1 MNDRK
6 SWLAD
11 ALTQVTLRAMS
22 KKQHEAP
29 ADDWAGLA
37 QNLFGI
43 DLDKSSGDDDLLDKD
58 MFKVEIPP
66 PVEPAAPKISDE
78 LVTFTEAEPVN
89 TAETPA
95 PTPVAAPKV
104 AVTKPKPTA
113 SSKPVVAKTVAED
126 DPFGAGILDEEESV
140 AATSEAE
147 SSDEGLTLPEDF
159 DDEGLTLASDFDDGL
174 TLPPD
179 HEDDG
184 LTMAADDEG
193 EDEDEDD
200 DDDDDLTFSSEN
212 VASNEAGFDSDD
224 DSEDAPAEG
233 SDSKQAVRSESPRKR
248 NPRRTREDA
257 YWDMLENWEWEEI
270 PESDSPR
277 GEGARSPSRGGNR
290 DRGGRGGDRGGRG
303 GDRGGR
309 GGGGRSGGDRGGR
322 DERPRTAEPARSE
335 ERPRRDEPRPATAAP
350 TTPRSESGA
359 PASRPRRDDRPR
371 DDRGPR
377 TERRPDRDARRDEP
391 RPAVASQSPAP
402 TNVSDDFG
410 SGIFE
415 EQSPPPRTSSVPK
428 PSTPAALPPREEAV
442 AQSTQAAD
450 AVLRDSNRATGQSV
464 GDELVWPDDNDNS
477 DVRPAAMESV
487 VETSG
492 LPAADVAG
500 ESDRMVSASD
510 VEPLDESEQ
519 RSRRPRRRRRRGGG
533 PNSERTAPPDGN
545 EGTTFDLSEALS
557 SDSETPDFIPSA
569 IGEDSAV
576 SAEPAGDA
584 TGEGPS
590 SQRRGSRRRR
600 RRRPGENAPTDAA
613 PNTNSE
619 VHAESE
625 ITGPTEIYEDDEPV
639 LKPIAYSNVPSWEE
653 ALRYLLEP
661 HLVGRNLGPD
671 DGDEG
676 LASDPRGSG
685 GAEPISAPPPPQQ
698 RRRRGGGGGGRGRRP

>member
-1 MNDRK
+1 M
-6 SWLAD
+6 AD
-11 ALTQVTLRAMS
+11 ALTQVTLRPMS
-22 KKQHEAP
+22 KKQYEPP

-43 DLDKSSGDDDLLDKD
+43 DLDKSDGDDDLLDKD
-58 MFKVEIPP
+58 MFKVEIPS
-66 PVEPAAPKISDE
+66 PVEPTAPQ
-78 LVTFTEAEPVN
+78 V
-89 TAETPA
+89 TAESVSFA
-95 PTPVAAPKV
+95 EFTPVEATETPPSAPVAPPKV
-104 AVTKPKPTA
+104 TVTKPKAAT
-113 SSKPVVAKTVAED
+113 SSKPVVAKRDVED
-126 DPFGAGILDEEESV
+126 DPFGAGILEEVV
-140 AATSEAE
+140 AVTAEAD
-147 SSDEGLTLPEDF
+147 SPDEGLTLPEDF

-174 TLPPD
+174 TLPLD
-179 HEDDG
+179 QEDDG
-184 LTMAADDEG
+184 LTLAA
-193 EDEDEDD
+193 

-212 VASNEAGFDSDD
+212 IAPMEEVLDGDEDD
-224 DSEDAPAEG
+224 DDTEDMPVAA
-233 SDSKQAVRSESPRKR
+233 SDATQAARSESPRKR

-270 PESDSPR
+270 PDSDSPR
-277 GEGARSPSRGGNR
+277 SGGDRSPVRGGNR

-303 GDRGGR
+303 G
-309 GGGGRSGGDRGGR
+309 RSGGDRGGR
-322 DERPRTAEPARSE
+322 DERPRSAGPARSE
-335 ERPRRDEPRPATAAP
+335 ERPRRDESRPADATP
-350 TTPRSESGA
+350 MTPRSESGG
-359 PASRPRRDDRPR
+359 PAARPRRDERPR

-377 TERRPDRDARRDEP
+377 PERRPDRDARRDEP
-391 RPAVASQSPAP
+391 RPAAASQSAA
-402 TNVSDDFG
+402 VSKASDDFG

-415 EQSPPPRTSSVPK
+415 EQSPPARTSSVPK
-428 PSTPAALPPREEAV
+428 PTAPAAPAAPAARPPREEAV
-442 AQSTQAAD
+442 AQSSQAAD
-450 AVLRDSNRATGQSV
+450 AVLRDSNRATAQSV
-464 GDELVWPDDNDNS
+464 NDELVWSEDNS
-477 DVRPAAMESV
+477 DVRPAPVGSV

-510 VEPLDESEQ
+510 VELLDESEQ

-533 PNSERTAPPDGN
+533 GPMSETTTPPDGN

-557 SDSETPDFIPSA
+557 IDGETPDFIPSA
-569 IGEDSAV
+569 SADDSAM
-576 SAEPAGDA
+576 SAESAGEETEDA

-600 RRRPGENAPTDAA
+600 RRRPGENAPVDVA

-625 ITGPTEIYEDDEPV
+625 TTGLADVYEDDEPI

-671 DGDEG
+671 DEDDG

-685 GAEPISAPPPPQQ
+685 GAEPISAPPPPPQ
-698 RRRRGGGGGGRGRRP
+698 RRRRGGGSGGGGGRGRRP

>member
-1 MNDRK
+1 MFHHRSTSANDRK

-11 ALTQVTLRAMS
+11 ALTQVTLRVMS
-22 KKQHEAP
+22 KKQHEVP

-43 DLDKSSGDDDLLDKD
+43 DLDQSGGDDDLLDKD
-58 MFKVEIPP
+58 MFKVEIPAP
-66 PVEPAAPKISDE
+66 AEPAAPKVSDE
-78 LVTFTEAEPVN
+78 LITFSEAEPPN
-89 TAETPA
+89 TAEAPA
-95 PTPVAAPKV
+95 PTPVVAPKV
-104 AVTKPKPTA
+104 TVTKPKPTPP
-113 SSKPVVAKTVAED
+113 SKTVVAKTLAQD
-126 DPFGAGILDEEESV
+126 DPFGAGILEAEEIA
-140 AATSEAE
+140 AATSQTD
-147 SSDEGLTLPEDF
+147 SFDEGLTLPEDF

-174 TLPPD
+174 TLPLD
-179 HEDDG
+179 QEEDG
-184 LTMAADDEG
+184 LTLAADDV
-193 EDEDEDD
+193 
-200 DDDDDLTFSSEN
+200 DDLTFSSEN
-212 VASNEAGFDSDD
+212 DSPNEVAFDGED
-224 DSEDAPAEG
+224 DSENAPAEG
-233 SDSKQAVRSESPRKR
+233 SDSKPGARSESPRKR

-270 PESDSPR
+270 PDSDSPR
-277 GEGARSPSRGGNR
+277 SGGDRSPVRGGSR
-290 DRGGRGGDRGGRG
+290 DRGGRSGGDRGGRG
-303 GDRGGR
+303 G
-309 GGGGRSGGDRGGR
+309 RSGGGDRGGR
-322 DERPRTAEPARSE
+322 DERPRSAGPARSE
-335 ERPRRDEPRPATAAP
+335 ERPRRDESRPADAAP
-350 TTPRSESGA
+350 TTHRSESGD
-359 PASRPRRDDRPR
+359 PAARPRRDDRPR

-377 TERRPDRDARRDEP
+377 TERRPDRDSRRDEP
-391 RPAVASQSPAP
+391 RPAVASQLAAP

-415 EQSPPPRTSSVPK
+415 EQSSSARTPSVPK
-428 PSTPAALPPREEAV
+428 PPAPAARPPREEAV
-442 AQSTQAAD
+442 AQSSHAAD
-450 AVLRDSNRATGQSV
+450 AVLRDSNRVTGQSV
-464 GDELVWPDDNDNS
+464 GDELVWPDENDNS

-519 RSRRPRRRRRRGGG
+519 RSRRPRRRRRRGSG
-533 PNSERTAPPDGN
+533 PMSDRTAPPDGN

-557 SDSETPDFIPSA
+557 SESETPEFIPSA
-569 IGEDSAV
+569 SADDSAV
-576 SAEPAGDA
+576 SAESPGDATEDA

-600 RRRPGENAPTDAA
+600 RRRPGENAPGDAA

-625 ITGPTEIYEDDEPV
+625 ITGPAEIYEDDEPL

-671 DGDEG
+671 DEDDG

-685 GAEPISAPPPPQQ
+685 GAEPISAPPPPPQ
-698 RRRRGGGGGGRGRRP
+698 RRRRGGGSGGRGRRP

>member
-1 MNDRK
+1 M
-6 SWLAD
+6 AD
-11 ALTQVTLRAMS
+11 ALTPVTLRAMS
-22 KKQHEAP
+22 KKQHEPP

-43 DLDKSSGDDDLLDKD
+43 DLDKSDGDDDLLDKD

-66 PVEPAAPKISDE
+66 PVEPAAP
-78 LVTFTEAEPVN
+78 V
-89 TAETPA
+89 
-95 PTPVAAPKV
+95 VAAESVSFAEVTTVKAAEIPASVPVVVAKP
-104 AVTKPKPTA
+104 AVTKPKAVP
-113 SSKPVVAKTVAED
+113 SSKPVPAKSNVED
-126 DPFGAGILDEEESV
+126 DPFGAGVLEEEELVV
-140 AATSEAE
+140 ATYEAE
-147 SSDEGLTLPEDF
+147 TSDEGLTLPEDF

-174 TLPPD
+174 TLPLD
-179 HEDDG
+179 QEDDG
-184 LTMAADDEG
+184 LTLAAN
-193 EDEDEDD
+193 
-200 DDDDDLTFSSEN
+200 DDDDLTFSSEN
-212 VASNEAGFDSDD
+212 IAPLEEALDGDEDD
-224 DSEDAPAEG
+224 DDAEDLPVAT
-233 SDSKQAVRSESPRKR
+233 SDATQAARSESPRKR

-270 PESDSPR
+270 PDSDSPR
-277 GEGARSPSRGGNR
+277 SGGDRSPVRGGSR

-303 GDRGGR
+303 GRS
-309 GGGGRSGGDRGGR
+309 SGGDRGGR
-322 DERPRTAEPARSE
+322 EERPRTAGPARSE
-335 ERPRRDEPRPATAAP
+335 EGPRRDESRPADAAP
-350 TTPRSESGA
+350 TTSRSESVD
-359 PASRPRRDDRPR
+359 PAARPRRDDRPR

-377 TERRPDRDARRDEP
+377 PERRPDRDSRRDEP
-391 RPAVASQSPAP
+391 RPAVASSSAAP
-402 TNVSDDFG
+402 TKVSDDFG

-415 EQSPPPRTSSVPK
+415 EQSSSARTASVPK
-428 PSTPAALPPREEAV
+428 PSAPAARPPREEAV
-442 AQSTQAAD
+442 AQSSQAAD

-533 PNSERTAPPDGN
+533 PMSDRTASPDGN

-557 SDSETPDFIPSA
+557 SDGETPDFIPSA
-569 IGEDSAV
+569 SADDSAV
-576 SAEPAGDA
+576 SAESAGDA

-600 RRRPGENAPTDAA
+600 RRRPGENAQGDAA

-625 ITGPTEIYEDDEPV
+625 TTGPTDVYEDDEPI

-671 DGDEG
+671 DEDEG

-685 GAEPISAPPPPQQ
+685 GAEPTSAPPPP
-698 RRRRGGGGGGRGRRP
+698 RRRRGGGSGGGGRGRRP

>member
-1 MNDRK
+1 
-6 SWLAD
+6 
-11 ALTQVTLRAMS
+11 MS
-22 KKQHEAP
+22 KKQYEPP

-43 DLDKSSGDDDLLDKD
+43 DLDKSDGDDDLLDKD

-66 PVEPAAPKISDE
+66 PTEAAAPKVADE
-78 LVTFTEAEPVN
+78 FVTFAEAAPAKA
-89 TAETPA
+89 AETPA
-95 PTPVAAPKV
+95 AAPVIVAKT
-104 AVTKPKPTA
+104 AVTKPKPVP
-113 SSKPVVAKTVAED
+113 SSKPIAAKSKVED
-126 DPFGAGILDEEESV
+126 DPFGAGILEEEEIV

-184 LTMAADDEG
+184 LTLAAE
-193 EDEDEDD
+193 

-212 VASNEAGFDSDD
+212 DSPNAGAFDGDDNSDD
-224 DSEDAPAEG
+224 VQVEG
-233 SDSKQAVRSESPRKR
+233 SDSKQPTRSEGPRKR
-248 NPRRTREDA
+248 HPRRTREDA

-270 PESDSPR
+270 PDSDSPR
-277 GEGARSPSRGGNR
+277 GEGSRPPSRGGSR
-290 DRGGRGGDRGGRG
+290 DRGGRGGDRGGRSG
-303 GDRGGR
+303 SDRGGR
-309 GGGGRSGGDRGGR
+309 GGRSSGGDRGGR
-322 DERPRTAEPARSE
+322 DERPRSAGPGRSE
-335 ERPRRDEPRPATAAP
+335 ERPRRDEPRPADAAP
-350 TTPRSESGA
+350 TTSRSESGD
-359 PASRPRRDDRPR
+359 PAARPRRDDRPR

-377 TERRPDRDARRDEP
+377 PERRPERDARRDEP
-391 RPAVASQSPAP
+391 RSAVASPSAAP
-402 TNVSDDFG
+402 TNISDDFG

-415 EQSPPPRTSSVPK
+415 EPSPPARASSVPK
-428 PSTPAALPPREEAV
+428 PSAPVARPPREEVV
-442 AQSTQAAD
+442 AQSSQAAD
-450 AVLRDSNRATGQSV
+450 AVLRDSNRASGQSV
-464 GDELVWPDDNDNS
+464 NDDLVWPDDNDHS

-500 ESDRMVSASD
+500 ESDRMVAASD

-533 PNSERTAPPDGN
+533 PMSERTAPPDGN

-569 IGEDSAV
+569 SADDSAV
-576 SAEPAGDA
+576 SAESAGEVTDDT

-600 RRRPGENAPTDAA
+600 RRRPGENAPGEAA

-619 VHAESE
+619 VQAESE
-625 ITGPTEIYEDDEPV
+625 ITGPTDVYEDDEPI

-685 GAEPISAPPPPQQ
+685 GAEPISAPPPPPQ
-698 RRRRGGGGGGRGRRP
+698 RRRRGGGGGRGRRP

>member
-1 MNDRK
+1 
-6 SWLAD
+6 
-11 ALTQVTLRAMS
+11 MS
-22 KKQHEAP
+22 KKQYEPP

-43 DLDKSSGDDDLLDKD
+43 DLDKSDGDDDLLDKD
-58 MFKVEIPP
+58 MFKVELPP
-66 PVEPAAPKISDE
+66 LAEPAAPK
-78 LVTFTEAEPVN
+78 
-89 TAETPA
+89 
-95 PTPVAAPKV
+95 VAAESVSFAEVAPAKAAEIPISASV
-104 AVTKPKPTA
+104 IVAKPAVTKPKPVP
-113 SSKPVVAKTVAED
+113 SNKPIAAKSNVDD
-126 DPFGAGILDEEESV
+126 DPFGAGILEEEEIVEEEIV

-147 SSDEGLTLPEDF
+147 SFDEGLTLPEDF

-179 HEDDG
+179 HEEDG
-184 LTMAADDEG
+184 LTLAADDD
-193 EDEDEDD
+193 DE
-200 DDDDDLTFSSEN
+200 DDLTFSSEN
-212 VASNEAGFDSDD
+212 VSPNEVAFDGDDDSDD
-224 DSEDAPAEG
+224 APTEG
-233 SDSKQAVRSESPRKR
+233 TDSKPAARSESPRKR

-270 PESDSPR
+270 PDSDSPR
-277 GEGARSPSRGGNR
+277 SEGSRPPSRGGSR
-290 DRGGRGGDRGGRG
+290 DRGGRGGDRGGRSG

-309 GGGGRSGGDRGGR
+309 SGGGDRGGR
-322 DERPRTAEPARSE
+322 DERPRTTEPARSE
-335 ERPRRDEPRPATAAP
+335 ERPRGDEPRPAAAAP
-350 TTPRSESGA
+350 TTHRSESGA

-377 TERRPDRDARRDEP
+377 PERRPDRDSRRDEP
-391 RPAVASQSPAP
+391 RPAVASPSAAP

-415 EQSPPPRTSSVPK
+415 EQSSAARTFSVPNPSVSVARPPRD
-428 PSTPAALPPREEAV
+428 EAV
-442 AQSTQAAD
+442 AQSSQAAD

-464 GDELVWPDDNDNS
+464 GGELVWPDDNDNS

-533 PNSERTAPPDGN
+533 PMSERTAPPDGN

-557 SDSETPDFIPSA
+557 SEGETPDFIPSA
-569 IGEDSAV
+569 SAADSAV
-576 SAEPAGDA
+576 SAESAGEGTEDT

-600 RRRPGENAPTDAA
+600 RRRPGEDAQGDAA
-613 PNTNSE
+613 SNTVSE
-619 VHAESE
+619 VNEERE
-625 ITGPTEIYEDDEPV
+625 ITESVDVSDDDEPV
-639 LKPIAYSNVPSWEE
+639 LKPIAYSNIPSWEE

-671 DGDEG
+671 DEDEG

-685 GAEPISAPPPPQQ
+685 GAEPTSAPPPPPQ
-698 RRRRGGGGGGRGRRP
+698 RRRRGGGSGGGGRGRRP